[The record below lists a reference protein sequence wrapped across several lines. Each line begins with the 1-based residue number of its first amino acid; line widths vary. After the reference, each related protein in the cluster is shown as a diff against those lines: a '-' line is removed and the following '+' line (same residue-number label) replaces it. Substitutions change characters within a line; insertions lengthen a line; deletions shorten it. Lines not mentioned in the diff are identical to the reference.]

1 MMTRVVTVVAA
12 WMVIA
17 VGVMELLEA
26 GRQAVVVAGTEWV
39 ERTAGQA
46 ERR

>member
-26 GRQAVVVAGTEWV
+26 GRQAIVIAGSEWV
-39 ERTAGQA
+39 EFAAGQA

>member
-1 MMTRVVTVVAA
+1 MMTRVVTIVAA

-17 VGVMELLEA
+17 VGVMELMEA
-26 GRQAVVVAGTEWV
+26 GRQAVVAAGVEWV
-39 ERTAGQA
+39 ELAAGQA